1 MLFNVYEV
9 TSKRKGGVR
18 VSQRLST
25 EIIHV
30 SILAMYGHAPEYI
43 CNLTQIK
50 VPVTLIFFCFGQ
62 KVKSYMDTNLKKKQ
76 LNFWRLSMGFD
87 SKKLK
92 IWVLTKQIKDWNLW
106 RSTSNLGT
114 AYTQLL
120 FV

>member
-1 MLFNVYEV
+1 MLFTVYEV

-62 KVKSYMDTNLKKKQ
+62 KVKSYMDTNLKKKTIK
-76 LNFWRLSMGFD
+76 LLTSFHGF
-87 SKKLK
+87 
-92 IWVLTKQIKDWNLW
+92 
-106 RSTSNLGT
+106 
-114 AYTQLL
+114 
-120 FV
+120 